1 MYGGSGRR
9 LTRFEQR
16 WVGAVMR
23 DHRSSGVFSADELE
37 EIRCRLVD
45 EIAFRFNA
53 EVAEV
58 AEA

>member
-1 MYGGSGRR
+1 MFGGSRRR
-9 LTRFEQR
+9 LTRYEQR

-45 EIAFRFNA
+45 EIAVRLDPQ
-53 EVAEV
+53 VAET
-58 AEA
+58 